1 MSEQFIAKIAELG
14 ASTFILFI
22 VLVIT
27 IKIYN
32 IFSNITK
39 TIDNL
44 SNVISERNQ
53 NLSNQMTQ
61 CIILQENLINSM
73 KETMNYINSNNVKLL
88 TLESKIDNM
97 TDTIKESSLNMEKTN
112 RKVEKILEK
121 VKNYNI

>member
-44 SNVISERNQ
+44 SNVISERN
-53 NLSNQMTQ
+53 
-61 CIILQENLINSM
+61 
-73 KETMNYINSNNVKLL
+73 
-88 TLESKIDNM
+88 
-97 TDTIKESSLNMEKTN
+97 
-112 RKVEKILEK
+112 
-121 VKNYNI
+121 